1 MHIVHKLNIWTI
13 WRISC
18 HCLKRQLLILSILTC
33 NFFVSFSCLEFLI
46 VISTQLFPW
55 NPILTWL
62 NKPGHLNVILQR
74 YMTQLLNTRLVKK
87 DNDTP
92 ITSQTCVSTNI
103 YTQINIITYFKYAR
117 YYIVHFVKYLA
128 FESDKISVFDRLKQ
142 HRSI

>member
-1 MHIVHKLNIWTI
+1 MHIVRKLNIWTI
-13 WRISC
+13 WRIWC

-87 DNDTP
+87 RQWHADN
-92 ITSQTCVSTNI
+92 ITNMRVNKSI
-103 YTQINIITYFKYAR
+103 YTNKYNNLFQICTI
-117 YYIVHFVKYLA
+117 L
-128 FESDKISVFDRLKQ
+128 
-142 HRSI
+142 HRPFCQIFGLWIR